1 MPNYTDTHLVIL
13 VPRANLQALKDDISG
28 PRMWH
33 SPMADVNGGEFG
45 HKAENLSNHQKIEID
60 SNPEGLIARF
70 RTLPC
75 NIDRPDW
82 MPVSR
87 MDVEAMLLANG
98 RLGEDIAPVPF
109 SIPKLRPWEDRA
121 EFDRL
126 FPGQMDGPYWNVA
139 EEARR
144 SYNSGSHGSLR
155 LCNFK
160 LGCKWPPA
168 EVRIIDEDTIDDE
181 EIVDLQIRYQT
192 PWSPVSDFS
201 GIVWDVLKKH
211 SAKALLIW
219 EEEDSTCGFD
229 YVNPGEDRSHGDDY
243 GHDLALEG
251 EDEDGDPLYGVDRE
265 RLIDQAI
272 CAAED
277 DDFHGIF

>member
-1 MPNYTDTHLVIL
+1 MPNWTDTHLVIL
-13 VPRANLQALKDDISG
+13 VPRANLEALKADISG

-33 SPMADVNGGEFG
+33 YPTADVNGGEFG
-45 HKAENLSNHQKIEID
+45 HHADKLSNHQKIEID
-60 SNPEGLIARF
+60 NNADELIAQF
-70 RTLPC
+70 RALPC
-75 NIDRPDW
+75 NADRPDW

-87 MDVEAMLLANG
+87 MDVEAMLIANG
-98 RLGEDIAPVPF
+98 KLGEDIEPVPF
-109 SIPKLRPWEDRA
+109 SIPKLRPWEDRFD
-121 EFDRL
+121 FDRL

-160 LGCKWPPA
+160 LGCKWPPS
-168 EVRIIDEDTIDDE
+168 EVRLADEDTMNDE
-181 EIVDLQIRYQT
+181 DVVDLHIRYQT

-219 EEEDSTCGFD
+219 EEEDCNSGFD
-229 YVNPGEDRSHGDDY
+229 YVNPGENRSESDDF
-243 GHDLALEG
+243 GQELAFEE
-251 EDEDGDPLYGVDRE
+251 EDEEGYDVRGIDRE
-265 RLIDQAI
+265 RLADRAI
-272 CAAED
+272 SGAED
-277 DDFHGIF
+277 DDFHGLF